1 MKGYL
6 DRIEDNNL
14 AVILI
19 EEINEEIIIP
29 LDELP
34 EGSTENTWLQLEKTD
49 DSFQVIAID
58 DEKTEQ
64 ETETS
69 QDLMAKLRAKSKGS
83 KFKKK

>member
-6 DRIEDNNL
+6 DRIEDNDL

-19 EEINEEIIIP
+19 EDINEEIIIP
-29 LDELP
+29 LDQLP

>member
-6 DRIEDNNL
+6 DRIEDNDL